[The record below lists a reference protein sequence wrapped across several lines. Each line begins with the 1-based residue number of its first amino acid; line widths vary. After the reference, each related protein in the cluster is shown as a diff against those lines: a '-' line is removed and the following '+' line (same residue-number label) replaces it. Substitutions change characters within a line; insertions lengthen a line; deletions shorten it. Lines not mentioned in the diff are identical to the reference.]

1 MKRRKFLKQVAAG
14 SALAM
19 LPLSWVSGK
28 NEQTING
35 PQPARGPVYNIK
47 NYGAKG
53 DGTTLNTE
61 AIQEAIDA
69 CHSKGGGMVY
79 IPSGDFLS
87 GTLILKSHVNLHLS
101 SGATLLGSTDL
112 NDFQAITPE
121 FLTYAEVNY
130 TDYSLLYAEKA
141 ENISITGGGTIDG
154 QGEEEPYQLEAGAEN
169 YLKRPYIIRM
179 NKCKDINIRNV
190 TIKNSPMWVQ
200 NYMACDDLNIHNITV
215 HSTVNHNNDG
225 IDIDGCHNVRISDCN
240 IRSGDDA
247 IVLKS
252 LSPRM
257 CKNITITNCVLSS
270 ICNAFKLGTE
280 STGGF
285 KNIVV
290 TNCTMY
296 DTRLS
301 GIALEIVDG
310 GTMDQILISNI
321 VMRNVKGGIFVRLGD
336 RARPYLSR
344 KSTVQHLPEYEM
356 EEQYANPKPGVVKNI
371 MIKNIIATGIGNVGC
386 SVVGLPKH
394 KIENVRLKDMS
405 IQYDGGGKKEWVTRE
420 VPENREGYPEFDMF
434 GPLPAYGFYCRHVK
448 NLELSDLSLSYD
460 KDEYRPAIFL
470 DDVENYNME
479 DLELTAPKSDFGK
492 IMIKDAKN

>member
-1 MKRRKFLKQVAAG
+1 
-14 SALAM
+14 
-19 LPLSWVSGK
+19 
-28 NEQTING
+28 
-35 PQPARGPVYNIK
+35 
-47 NYGAKG
+47 
-53 DGTTLNTE
+53 
-61 AIQEAIDA
+61 
-69 CHSKGGGMVY
+69 
-79 IPSGDFLS
+79 
-87 GTLILKSHVNLHLS
+87 
-101 SGATLLGSTDL
+101 
-112 NDFQAITPE
+112 
-121 FLTYAEVNY
+121 
-130 TDYSLLYAEKA
+130 
-141 ENISITGGGTIDG
+141 
-154 QGEEEPYQLEAGAEN
+154 
-169 YLKRPYIIRM
+169 
-179 NKCKDINIRNV
+179 V

-257 CKNITITNCVLSS
+257 CKNVTITNCVLSS

-290 TNCTMY
+290 NNCTMY

-310 GTMDQILISNI
+310 GTMDQVLISNI

-356 EEQYANPKPGVVKNI
+356 EEKYAHPEPGVVKNI

-386 SVVGLPKH
+386 SVVGLPEH
-394 KIENVRLKDMS
+394 KIENIKLKDLS
-405 IQYDGGGKKEWVTRE
+405 IQYDGGGKKDWVTRE
-420 VPENREGYPEFDMF
+420 VPENREDYPEFNMF
-434 GPLPAYGFYCRHVK
+434 GPLPAYGFYCRHVQ
-448 NLELSDLSLSYD
+448 NLELSDLSLSYK
-460 KDEYRPAIFL
+460 KDEPRPAL
-470 DDVENYNME
+470 YLENVENYDMN
-479 DLELTAPKSDFGK
+479 DLKLSEPQSEYER
-492 IMIKDAKN
+492 IIIKATQK